1 MSDYRQ
7 IIREAQIL
15 ASSPDEIVRYIEARS
30 RDNLEDSGDGFEAKL
45 LGIGDRRIDLALAE
59 HCIFAETAQ
68 ALFFRDVDDIALRL
82 SVLSNEKIG
91 GHLGLDDRI
100 PYALFPEKSDAVD
113 AYIGS
118 ANANEFD
125 AIFNNNA
132 IDREFVSDF
141 FSGKTAWESMDEERR
156 ILAVRYLG
164 RNTGFTTAY
173 KSKEW
178 EDDGWG
184 DYQHG
189 KAFTAA
195 YEMADRVPV
204 SRSWAN
210 ALTELY
216 AELPTAIHG
225 VQRNI
230 DTTRWVATDLED
242 REAERTANAEGRLS
256 SFQSVRFFCTLAG
269 LKGDEGRISYLL
281 GSSDIAERSAAYS
294 CGKFPAWKVWWF
306 LRKDGAFAFGQ
317 FLQNDDIW
325 ESRQKRKIIDRYYMN
340 NAADLLKCEFNY
352 GEILEKNMKDN
363 PYKFSK
369 SELGIYGIY
378 ANANSD
384 REIKRI
390 EQALSIAIVLL
401 ILLLLK

>member
-1 MSDYRQ
+1 MYPS
-7 IIREAQIL
+7 
-15 ASSPDEIVRYIEARS
+15 
-30 RDNLEDSGDGFEAKL
+30 
-45 LGIGDRRIDLALAE
+45 
-59 HCIFAETAQ
+59 
-68 ALFFRDVDDIALRL
+68 
-82 SVLSNEKIG
+82 
-91 GHLGLDDRI
+91 
-100 PYALFPEKSDAVD
+100 
-113 AYIGS
+113 
-118 ANANEFD
+118 
-125 AIFNNNA
+125 
-132 IDREFVSDF
+132 
-141 FSGKTAWESMDEERR
+141 
-156 ILAVRYLG
+156 
-164 RNTGFTTAY
+164 Y

-256 SFQSVRFFCTLAG
+256 NFQSVRFFCTLAG

-340 NAADLLKCEFNY
+340 NATDLLKCEFNY
-352 GEILEKNMKDN
+352 GEILEKRMREFPQYFSQTELDA
-363 PYKFSK
+363 YKMT
-369 SELGIYGIY
+369 YGNKKI
-378 ANANSD
+378 
-384 REIKRI
+384 EKIERI
-390 EQALSIAIVLL
+390 NK
-401 ILLLLK
+401 ILLMFIVILSAFLLRSI